1 MIELGRSEIE
11 TVNRK
16 KDPFSY
22 VSKLLMFV
30 QRTGDD
36 EKRLRHHLEF
46 VLVRLRRNVI
56 KADISKTVLQ
66 KNTLMVADIAYDV
79 GKHIRETFTYSDTK
93 QHNACAELVG
103 LWESPLKFDAK
114 LPQGDHAARKVLAA
128 STNTC
133 KRIVDMCESSIDGE
147 LDGTYKEICANY
159 GKDATAARKF
169 TYCKLGTEGMQK
181 DYEKEIL
188 GTVSENASSPSKSET
203 KLISK
208 EPDASVQMV
217 VVPPPDDKETKIAA
231 YRTRHAQRCSS
242 EVCNIA
248 ICPGTQAQWELKL
261 VECEIVAKRASIGQG
276 VHLCLYSLGLHREPV
291 GLLEHHSIVANP
303 PVVDSSLWNNF
314 SGACKSLMVK
324 PGKKDLCLLVC
335 VCRLN

>member
-11 TVNRK
+11 TFNGK

-56 KADISKTVLQ
+56 KADISKIVLQ
-66 KNTLMVADIAYDV
+66 KDTSIVADIAYDI
-79 GKHIRETFTYSDTK
+79 GKHIRSSFAYSDTK
-93 QHNACAELVG
+93 QHNACAELVE

-147 LDGTYKEICANY
+147 LDGTYKEISANY
-159 GKDATAARKF
+159 RKDATAAEKF
-169 TYCKLGTEGMQK
+169 NYCKLGTSGMQQ
-181 DYEKEIL
+181 DYEKESLEQCQKTYLPLPRARLSRYPRSQMLRFRWWWFPLQTTKKLRSQRTGHGTHSAVHQKCAIL
-188 GTVSENASSPSKSET
+188 PSVLAPSRNG
-203 KLISK
+203 S
-208 EPDASVQMV
+208 
-217 VVPPPDDKETKIAA
+217 
-231 YRTRHAQRCSS
+231 
-242 EVCNIA
+242 
-248 ICPGTQAQWELKL
+248 
-261 VECEIVAKRASIGQG
+261 
-276 VHLCLYSLGLHREPV
+276 
-291 GLLEHHSIVANP
+291 
-303 PVVDSSLWNNF
+303 
-314 SGACKSLMVK
+314 
-324 PGKKDLCLLVC
+324 
-335 VCRLN
+335 

>member
-1 MIELGRSEIE
+1 VIELGRSEIE
-11 TVNRK
+11 TVNGK

-46 VLVRLRRNVI
+46 VLVRLRRSVI

-66 KNTLMVADIAYDV
+66 KATLMVADIAYDV

-147 LDGTYKEICANY
+147 LDGTYKEISYNMRN
-159 GKDATAARKF
+159 ATAAEKF
-169 TYCKLGTEGMQK
+169 NYCKLGTSGMQQ
-181 DYEKEIL
+181 DYEKEVL
-188 GTVSENASSPSKSET
+188 GTVSENVSSPSKSET
-203 KLISK
+203 KPRSK
-208 EPDASVQMV
+208 EPDASVQV
-217 VVPPPDDKETKIAA
+217 VVVQPPDDKETKIAA
-231 YRTRHAQRCSS
+231 YRTRRAQRCSS
-242 EVCNIA
+242 EVQYC
-248 ICPGTQAQWELKL
+248 
-261 VECEIVAKRASIGQG
+261 
-276 VHLCLYSLGLHREPV
+276 HLSWHP
-291 GLLEHHSIVANP
+291 AAM
-303 PVVDSSLWNNF
+303 
-314 SGACKSLMVK
+314 GAEAGRV
-324 PGKKDLCLLVC
+324 
-335 VCRLN
+335 